1 MSPSRVVWHVP
12 FGGTGDFIG
21 RKKEMA
27 IFEDKLFQPHSRPR
41 STVAVFGLGG
51 VGKSR
56 IALELAHGTKS
67 QRPTYSVLSVQAT
80 NHLTFGKDILEIGK
94 KLKIPGIEKEKA
106 DVKNLVK
113 QYLSQKSAGN
123 WLMILDNAD
132 DEGIWGVPAKRSG
145 NGDGSEN
152 GTALAE
158 SLPKCATGRILVTTR
173 SRRVAVHMA
182 GKEVVELPEMNQEEA
197 VETFLGLLIK
207 PEARMDAEQTSK
219 LVERLT

>member
-1 MSPSRVVWHVP
+1 
-12 FGGTGDFIG
+12 
-21 RKKEMA
+21 MA
-27 IFEDKLFQPHSRPR
+27 ILEDKLLQRHSRPR

-123 WLMILDNAD
+123 WLMILDDAD

-158 SLPKCATGRILVTTR
+158 SLPICATGRILVTTR

-219 LVERLT
+219 LVEKLT